1 MTSRYKDFQWS
12 LFVHFMET
20 SFANH
25 ESSSRVAMIVGLRK
39 MGSNSTFELTIRVK
53 IIMNLR

>member
-1 MTSRYKDFQWS
+1 MTSRCKGFQWS

-25 ESSSRVAMIVGLRK
+25 EASLRVAMIVGSEEDGFQINYRT
-39 MGSNSTFELTIRVK
+39 N
-53 IIMNLR
+53 N